1 MERAGEV
8 WLFLRDLSPR
18 LGRRRLPQPRPLSH
32 GRRLVRPA
40 GRRGSGRSA
49 FRLAAAGLGKGG
61 ECGAEEGRPP
71 KGGCGSG
78 RRSGRWRRRTEP
90 RTFCQTRYS
99 SSCVSWA
106 DLPGGFEVPRGSGRD
121 PPGAFLAVLF
131 RGLASSTRIAT
142 LAALR
147 IFSGWCARSGRGAR
161 PRRGPEDAQ
170 TVCQGA
176 RPTESLRLAPAP
188 APPARMGSSA
198 RRRLV
203 QCRRLQR
210 RRPFRAFGKGCLG
223 LRDPPTLPRLSQ
235 QGHCLISVPI
245 P

>member
-1 MERAGEV
+1 MGAVWSALLVGGGLAGALFV
-8 WLFLRDLSPR
+8 WLLRDSGKEGNAEQRKDAPSREAAAPGGDQGGGGGGLSP
-18 LGRRRLPQPRPLSH
+18 GPSAKPGILPP
-32 GRRLVRPA
+32 
-40 GRRGSGRSA
+40 
-49 FRLAAAGLGKGG
+49 
-61 ECGAEEGRPP
+61 
-71 KGGCGSG
+71 
-78 RRSGRWRRRTEP
+78 
-90 RTFCQTRYS
+90 
-99 SSCVSWA
+99 CVSWA

-121 PPGAFLAVLF
+121 PPGAFLAVLS

-147 IFSGWCARSGRGAR
+147 IFPGWCARSGRGAC